1 MDTWYMATFVGKD
14 QSGIVAKVTQALF
27 EGGCNLGEASM
38 TRLGGNFTIMMM
50 VLSQGTEEG
59 LEKIIEPVCKEFEL
73 RSHVD
78 KIDGGL
84 HKHCNPDVLISVHG
98 ADRAG
103 IVASATGALAEAG
116 LNILNLETDVGGK
129 EDRPVYVMHLEG
141 IAEKGIDA
149 LEKAL
154 ETLEEEQGVQTH
166 INPMDTMIG

>member
-1 MDTWYMATFVGKD
+1 MNTWYMATFVGKD
-14 QSGIVAKVTQALF
+14 RSGIVAKVTKALF

-50 VLSQGTEEG
+50 VSFEGTEEK
-59 LEKIIEPVCKEFEL
+59 LAQIIEPVCKEFDL

-78 KIDGGL
+78 KINGEL
-84 HKHCNPDVLISVHG
+84 HKHYDPDVLISVHG

-103 IVASATGALAEAG
+103 IVASATGVLAEAG

-129 EDRPVYVMHLEG
+129 ADRPVYVMHLEG
-141 IAEKGIDA
+141 IAERGIDA

-154 ETLEEEQGVQTH
+154 QTLEEEQGVQTH
-166 INPMDTMIG
+166 INPIDTLIG